1 MRELSLHIL
10 DIAENSLS
18 AGATRIRIAIDE
30 DLKNDVL
37 KIVVEDNGKG
47 MDAETLARIT
57 DPFVT
62 SRTTRQVGL
71 GIPFFKAAAEACDGA
86 LILQSQP
93 GAGTTMQVTFKHSH
107 IDRMPLG
114 DVTSTLLTLIIGT
127 PDIHWVFEYQVNE
140 ETFVF
145 DDKIIKEALKGV
157 SLTEPAVIKFIR
169 DALNEGINDV
179 RQEKTK
185 EDTIKNNY
193 RSESCQP

>member
-30 DLKNDVL
+30 DIKNDVL

-86 LILQSQP
+86 LVLHSQP
-93 GAGTTMQVTFKHSH
+93 GVGTTMQVTFKYSH
-107 IDRMPLG
+107 LDRMPLG

-145 DDKIIKEALKGV
+145 DDKVIKEELKGV

-179 RQEKTK
+179 HQDKTK
-185 EDTIKNNY
+185 EDMKEK
-193 RSESCQP
+193 SLQE